1 MGAQL
6 RVYRQKI
13 KSAQTTKKITRAM
26 ELIAA
31 SRIQK
36 AQARVT
42 ASTPYSRAITRA
54 VSAVATYSN
63 VDHVLT
69 TEPETI
75 ERAAVVILTS
85 DRGLAGAF
93 NSQVLREAE
102 QLAELLRSQG
112 KDVVYFLVGRKAVG
126 YFQFRRRASERQWTG
141 STENPEFELAKEI
154 ADAVLEVFLRDAA
167 DGGVDEIHVV
177 YNRFVSMMTQTP
189 EVVRLLPLEVVEGVE
204 EPDATVQPLYEFE
217 PDVETVL
224 DALLPV
230 YIESRIFNAL
240 LQSAAAKHAAT
251 QKAMKSASD
260 NADKLITDYTRLA
273 NNARQAEITQQISE
287 IVGGADALVAEV
299 SNPRR
304 RERRMT
310 DTATAP
316 VAEATGGA
324 VGRIAR
330 VTGPVVDIEFPHD
343 SIPEIYNALKTD
355 ITIEGVTTTITL
367 EVAQHLG
374 DDLVRAIALK
384 PTDGLVRG
392 QEVIDT
398 GEAISVPVGDVTKG
412 KVFNVIGEVLNG
424 EPGEQHRDH
433 RALADPPQAPGLRP
447 ARVEDAALRDRH
459 QGHRPPHPVR
469 AGWQD
474 RPLRRCRRRQDRPHP
489 GDDPARRAGPRWCVG
504 VRRCRRAHP

>member
-13 KSAQTTKKITRAM
+13 KSAQTTKKITKAM

-36 AQARVT
+36 AMARVT
-42 ASTPYSRAITRA
+42 ASSPYSRAITRA

-69 TEPETI
+69 TEPEKI

-102 QLAELLRSQG
+102 ELSELLRSQG
-112 KDVVYFLVGRKAVG
+112 KEVVYFLVGRKAVG

-141 STENPEFELAKEI
+141 SSENPQFELAKEI
-154 ADAVLEVFLRDAA
+154 SDAVLEVFLRDAA

-177 YNRFVSMMTQTP
+177 YNRFVSMMTQSP
-189 EVVRLLPLEVVEGVE
+189 EIVRLLPLEVVEGVE

-224 DALLPV
+224 DSLLPV

-260 NADKLITDYTRLA
+260 NADTLITDYTRLA
-273 NNARQAEITQQISE
+273 NEARQAEITQQIAE
-287 IVGGADALVAEV
+287 IVGGADALVA
-299 SNPRR
+299 
-304 RERRMT
+304 
-310 DTATAP
+310 
-316 VAEATGGA
+316 
-324 VGRIAR
+324 
-330 VTGPVVDIEFPHD
+330 
-343 SIPEIYNALKTD
+343 K
-355 ITIEGVTTTITL
+355 
-367 EVAQHLG
+367 
-374 DDLVRAIALK
+374 K
-384 PTDGLVRG
+384 
-392 QEVIDT
+392 
-398 GEAISVPVGDVTKG
+398 
-412 KVFNVIGEVLNG
+412 
-424 EPGEQHRDH
+424 
-433 RALADPPQAPGLRP
+433 
-447 ARVEDAALRDRH
+447 
-459 QGHRPPHPVR
+459 
-469 AGWQD
+469 
-474 RPLRRCRRRQDRPHP
+474 
-489 GDDPARRAGPRWCVG
+489 
-504 VRRCRRAHP
+504 